1 MTETI
6 DFRVRLPLELRPNKG
21 IPEDYTLQYDRVLN
35 LSENRDRG
43 IVDLEKDMAE
53 SRTSHAV
60 IHAEYEFGDDADA
73 LNEAVAKMVADDPEK
88 YSGYGTVSMEHF
100 RIPRA
105 LLQVERVK
113 ELGLHGVSLQPS
125 FFDMAIDARPLY
137 PVYAKANELGLHVAL
152 HTGINYTVTYPIRND
167 QPVQLDQVAC
177 DFPDLV
183 LIACHAG
190 WPWVAEMVAVMR
202 KHPTVFAEFGG
213 LAPRYVCEQN
223 TGWEVMFRFMNT
235 LLANQVLHGTDW
247 PVFPMQ
253 KAVDQWKAGG
263 LREKTLRGVL
273 GANAARLLGR
283 TP

>member
-35 LSENRDRG
+35 LSDNRERT
-43 IVDLEKDMAE
+43 IAELEQDMAE
-53 SRTSHAV
+53 SGTTHAV
-60 IHAEYEFGDDADA
+60 IHAEYEFGDDVDE
-73 LNEAVAKMVADDPEK
+73 LNEAVGKMVAGAPDM

-105 LLQVERVK
+105 LHQVERIK

-190 WPWVAEMVAVMR
+190 WPWVPEMVAVMR
-202 KHPTVFAEFGG
+202 KHPTVYAEFGG

-235 LLANQVLHGTDW
+235 LLADQVLHGTDW

-253 KAVDQWKAGG
+253 KAVEQWKAGG
-263 LREKTLRGVL
+263 LREKALNGVL

>member
-105 LLQVERVK
+105 LHQVERVK

-235 LLANQVLHGTDW
+235 LLADQVLHGTDW